1 MATASINSRN
11 VISIGNRIVGDE
23 TPCLIIAEIGL
34 NHNGN
39 AELAKKIIDAAAE
52 AGADAVKFQT
62 FSTDEFLA
70 DKECT
75 YTYYHPDGTKIIENQ
90 YEMFKRLELPY
101 NCYLTLRDH
110 AVSKG
115 LLFISSTADQM
126 AIDLLDE
133 LNAPAFKLASE
144 DIINISLLEYL
155 SKKKRPVI
163 ISTGMADLVEI
174 EQAVNILRKN
184 VLSDLVL
191 LHCVSLYPTPP
202 RSCNM
207 RKILSLKAHFNV
219 PVGFSDH
226 TEGIDAAVTAI
237 ALGACVVE
245 KHFTLDHSLPGPDH
259 KFSADPDEFRT
270 MVEKIRLIE
279 MMLGSKELAFDPSEE
294 TGRIEFRRSI
304 RARNHIL
311 SGEII
316 TKDMLSYKRPGHGL
330 KPYQQH
336 LIVGKKA
343 VREITPDELILLPD
357 VSHE

>member
-1 MATASINSRN
+1 MVTPALKSKNG
-11 VISIGNRIVGDE
+11 ISLGGRIVGNE
-23 TPCLIIAEIGL
+23 TPGLIIAEIGL

-39 AELAKKIIDAAAE
+39 AELAGRLIDAAAK

-70 DKECT
+70 DKESI
-75 YTYYHPDGTKIIENQ
+75 YTYYQPDGTKIRENQ

-101 NCYLTLRDH
+101 NSYLKLRDH
-110 AVSKG
+110 AQSKG
-115 LLFISSTADQM
+115 LLFISSVADQM
-126 AIDLLDE
+126 AVDLLDE

-155 SKKKRPVI
+155 SKKRRPVI
-163 ISTGMADLVEI
+163 ISTGMADLDEI
-174 EQAVNILRKN
+174 EQAVTLLKKN
-184 VLSDLVL
+184 GLSDLIL
-191 LHCVSLYPTPP
+191 LHCISMYPTPP
-202 RSCNM
+202 KSCNM

-245 KHFTLDHSLPGPDH
+245 KHFTLDRSLPGPDH
-259 KFSADPDEFRT
+259 KFSADPGEFRM

-294 TGRIEFRRSI
+294 AGRIEFRRSI
-304 RARNHIL
+304 RARNHIP

-316 TKDMLSYKRPGHGL
+316 TKDMLSYKRPGYGL

-336 LIVGKKA
+336 LVIGKKA
-343 VREITPDELILLPD
+343 VREIAPDELIMPPD
-357 VSHE
+357 VSNE